1 MVRSPLS
8 TLIILI
14 VILSLPLSACT
25 PGDPLNRG
33 EPTQPPKGDP
43 TSAAAS
49 ADPFQKER
57 LEMVDRQIA
66 GRGIEDPRLLE
77 ALRQVPRHAFVPEEY
92 RGQSY
97 ADHPLPIGYGQT
109 ISQPYVVALMTELLE
124 IDPGERVL
132 EVGTGSGYQAAVLAE
147 MDAEV
152 YTVEIIPELARRA
165 EQDLQEQGYGQVQVK
180 NADGYFGWKEYAP
193 YEKIIVTAA
202 PDHLPQPLIQQL
214 DENGKLVIPIG
225 PIGAVQTLWLFQK
238 VEGELESLNL
248 GPVKF
253 VPLTGE
259 H

>member
-25 PGDPLNRG
+25 PGDHLTGG
-33 EPTQPPKGDP
+33 EPPQPPKGDS

-49 ADPFQKER
+49 ADPFQKQR

-109 ISQPYVVALMTELLE
+109 ISQPYVVALMTEVLE

-180 NADGYFGWKEYAP
+180 NADGYFGWMEYAP
-193 YEKIIVTAA
+193 MRRSSSPRLQTICRSRSSSSWMRM
-202 PDHLPQPLIQQL
+202 
-214 DENGKLVIPIG
+214 ENWSSP
-225 PIGAVQTLWLFQK
+225 
-238 VEGELESLNL
+238 S
-248 GPVKF
+248 
-253 VPLTGE
+253 VPLALCKHYGCFKRWRVSWKALTLGR
-259 H
+259 